1 METKSELKIVPKNSF
16 SFFMEKEEK
25 EKFKSEW
32 SYVTKNNFLFKI
44 QEEKDEKRKT
54 GKLQISW

>member
-25 EKFKSEW
+25 EKFKSE
-32 SYVTKNNFLFKI
+32 
-44 QEEKDEKRKT
+44 
-54 GKLQISW
+54 